1 MTSLPIFAINLD
13 RAPERLAQ
21 LGARLDAQGLAFER
35 VAAVD
40 ARKLSRADIARHVDG
55 VGYWGR
61 LTPSEVAC
69 FLSHRKCW
77 KTIVEHGVSHAAVL
91 EDDVVPGAAAG
102 EVLSRADWVPPAADL
117 VKLETSLK
125 PVWLACQRAARRGA
139 HSVRRLYSS
148 HDCAAAYVVT
158 RSAARWLVAE
168 TERFRDEVD
177 EVLFTERSSL
187 NRSMRVYQMEPALFL
202 QKHRFDDAGSVGDPG
217 SFIKDREG
225 KVTPKRSLV
234 VRLARMCAQ
243 GRRDLVQSVMVS
255 LGRRH
260 TDVVDFR

>member
-40 ARKLSRADIARHVDG
+40 ARKLSQADIARHV
-55 VGYWGR
+55 
-61 LTPSEVAC
+61 
-69 FLSHRKCW
+69 
-77 KTIVEHGVSHAAVL
+77 
-91 EDDVVPGAAAG
+91 DDVVPGAAAG
-102 EVLSRADWVPPAADL
+102 EVLSRADWVPPDADL

-158 RSAARWLVAE
+158 RSAVSWLVAE

-243 GRRDLVQSVMVS
+243 GRRDLVQSMMVS